1 MAKTAS
7 NQRWLRRQHAD
18 PYVRRARE
26 LGFRSRAVFKL
37 QEIDRRYHLFKPGM
51 TIVDLGAAPGGWS
64 QYAAGRIHGDGRV
77 LATDILPMEPLP
89 RVDFLQG
96 DFTEQSVLKRLV
108 ETVGDYPPDIVI
120 SDMAPNISGMA
131 SIDQPRAMYLAEL
144 ALELAADIL
153 KTEGNLLVKLFQ
165 GEGHDQFV
173 ARARNSYRKVRLIK
187 PDASRKH
194 SREHYLLGACRI

>member
-7 NQRWLRRQHAD
+7 NRRWLRRQRVD
-18 PYVRRARE
+18 PYVKRARE

-37 QEIDRRYHLFKPGM
+37 QEIDKRYHLFKTGM

-64 QYAAGRIHGDGRV
+64 QYAVGRIHGDGQV
-77 LATDILPMEPLP
+77 IATDILFMEPLP
-89 RVDFLQG
+89 GVNFLQG
-96 DFTEQSVLKRLV
+96 DFTEQSVLRQIV
-108 ETVGDYPPDIVI
+108 ETLGDDAPDIVI
-120 SDMAPNISGMA
+120 SDMAPNITGMA

-153 KTEGNLLVKLFQ
+153 KADTLLVKLFQ

-173 ARARNSYRKVRLIK
+173 AQARNSYRKVRLIK

-194 SREHYLLGACRI
+194 SREHYLLGGCRI

>member
-7 NQRWLRRQHAD
+7 NRRWLRRQHTD
-18 PYVRRARE
+18 PYVRQARE

-64 QYAAGRIHGDGRV
+64 QYAARRIHGDGRV
-77 LATDILPMEPLP
+77 VATDILSMEPLP
-89 RVDFLQG
+89 GVNFLQG
-96 DFTEQSVLKRLV
+96 DFGEQSVLRRLV
-108 ETVGDYPPDIVI
+108 ETLGDHSPDIVI
-120 SDMAPNISGMA
+120 SDMAPNISGMV

-153 KTEGNLLVKLFQ
+153 KTDGYLLVKLFQ
-165 GEGHDQFV
+165 GEDHDQFV

-187 PDASRKH
+187 PNASRKH
-194 SREHYLLGACRI
+194 SREHYMLGACRI